1 MRLKQAAATHGY
13 CGSGHAE
20 PRNAARGPPERWALL
35 FGGRGDMRLLGAH
48 WLDYDSVAVA
58 VLAAGIGIVLLGALS
73 I

>member
-1 MRLKQAAATHGY
+1 M
-13 CGSGHAE
+13 
-20 PRNAARGPPERWALL
+20 
-35 FGGRGDMRLLGAH
+35 AH